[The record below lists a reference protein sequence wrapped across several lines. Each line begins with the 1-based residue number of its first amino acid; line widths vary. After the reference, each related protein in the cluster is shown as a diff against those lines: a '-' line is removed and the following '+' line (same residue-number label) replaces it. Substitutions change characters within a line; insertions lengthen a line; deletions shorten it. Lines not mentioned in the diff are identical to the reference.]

1 MYPTIIDFGTIFSI
15 PIGIHSYGVMLA
27 TAFIT
32 CSILLQ
38 RELNRRGFQ
47 GELATTIVVA
57 GAVGGIIGAKIY
69 YVLFLV
75 QNFSM
80 HDLFNPTGLVWYGG
94 LIGGSAAVA
103 WVIHRSPNPFL
114 PTVDIIGPLLLLGY
128 GIGRIGCLLAGDGDY
143 GPPSD
148 VPWAMAFP
156 DGTVPPHRHG
166 QLLERY
172 GQVSPDQ
179 TVHPTPIYE
188 TLISFIFFGM
198 LWSQRKKFASIPGFV
213 FGVSLVLIGVERFI
227 VEFWRLTPRVFPES
241 SSLSWLTSPQLVSI
255 ILFWFGGFFIVWM
268 FTRPRVAVGVETETL
283 EPENE
288 KPRPQKRR
296 RRR

>member
-1 MYPTIIDFGTIFSI
+1 MYPTLIDFGTIFSI

-47 GELATTIVVA
+47 GEIATTIVAA
-57 GAVGGIIGAKIY
+57 GAIGGIIGAKIY

-75 QNFSM
+75 KDFSA
-80 HDLFNPTGLVWYGG
+80 HDLFSPSGLVWYGG
-94 LIGGSAAVA
+94 LFGGSAAIS
-103 WVIHRSPNPFL
+103 WVVLRSANPFL
-114 PTVDIIGPLLLLGY
+114 PTADVIGPLLLLGY

-156 DGTVPPHRHG
+156 NGTVPTDVP
-166 QLLERY
+166 
-172 GQVSPDQ
+172 
-179 TVHPTPIYE
+179 VHPTPIYE
-188 TLISFIFFGM
+188 TSMSFLFFGI
-198 LWSQRKKFASIPGFV
+198 LWSQRQKFASIPGLL
-213 FGVSLVLIGVERFI
+213 FGASLVMLGVERFI
-227 VEFWRLTPRVFPES
+227 AEFWRLTPRVFPES
-241 SSLSWLTSPQLVSI
+241 ASLSWLTSPQLVSI
-255 ILFWFGGFFIVWM
+255 ILFCFGIFFIVWM
-268 FTRPRVAVGVETETL
+268 SKRPRVVMDVEPAIP
-283 EPENE
+283 EPVSEAQHT
-288 KPRPQKRR
+288 QKRR

>member
-1 MYPTIIDFGTIFSI
+1 MYPTLIDLGTIFSI

-32 CSILLQ
+32 CSVMIQ

-47 GELATTIVVA
+47 GEVATAIVAA
-57 GAVGGIIGAKIY
+57 GAIGGILGAKIY
-69 YVLFLV
+69 YVLFIV
-75 QNFSM
+75 EHFSIS
-80 HDLFNPTGLVWYGG
+80 DLFSPAGLVWYGG
-94 LIGGSAAVA
+94 LIGGSATIS

-114 PTVDIIGPLLLLGY
+114 PTVDVIGPLLLLGY

-156 DGTVPPHRHG
+156 KGTVPTDVP
-166 QLLERY
+166 
-172 GQVSPDQ
+172 
-179 TVHPTPIYE
+179 VHPTPIYE
-188 TLISFIFFGM
+188 TLISFTFFGI
-198 LWSQRKKFASIPGFV
+198 LWSQRKKFTAIPGLL
-213 FGVSLVLIGVERFI
+213 FGASLVLLAVERFI
-227 VEFWRLTPRVFPES
+227 VEFWRLTPRVFPET

-255 ILFWFGGFFIVWM
+255 ILFCFGIYFMVWM
-268 FTRPRVAVGVETETL
+268 SKRPRVEVGIESETP
-283 EPENE
+283 EPETVA
-288 KPRPQKRR
+288 PRPQKRR